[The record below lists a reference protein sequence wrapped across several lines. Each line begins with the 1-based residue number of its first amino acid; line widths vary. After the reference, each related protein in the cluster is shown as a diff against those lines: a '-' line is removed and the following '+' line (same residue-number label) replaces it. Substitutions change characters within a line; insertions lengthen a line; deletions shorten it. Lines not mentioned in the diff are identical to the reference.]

1 MPLITLQTF
10 INAPQQVCFDL
21 SRSID
26 LHKIST
32 AHTDEEA
39 VAGVT
44 SGLIGMN
51 ETVTWRAKHL
61 GIWFQLTSKITQFE
75 PFNAFTDEMVK
86 GPFKYIHHQHIFEV
100 RNSGTLMTDMFSFA
114 SPFGLL
120 GLIADKVLL
129 TSHLRK
135 LLLQRNEIIKNF
147 AESDKWKDILSYQ

>member
-1 MPLITLQTF
+1 MPLIALQTF

-32 AHTDEEA
+32 AHTNEEA

-61 GIWFQLTSKITQFE
+61 GIWFQLTSKITQFD

-100 RNSGTLMTDMFSFA
+100 RNGGTLMTDMFSFA

-129 TSHLRK
+129 TSHLKK
-135 LLLQRNEIIKNF
+135 LLIQRNEIIKEY
-147 AESDKWKDILSYQ
+147 AESDRWKDVISYQ